1 MTSRGHIPCT
11 PPSSNSDTTLPCC
24 FQDAECLT
32 DHFCSFDTKSDS
44 KRSGYY
50 IAGCTDETYSDSN
63 CSQVCSKLCLCYSPR
78 ALPNSSAS
86 TSLNLANNN
95 ILGDQPEPD
104 AVYNPTT
111 SLWQCCGLGSQGEV
125 DCSNPKGRTFRAP
138 PPQELSKFSIFTSS
152 VSLQAARSSTSSTSS
167 ATSSTTAEPS
177 LASEGGTSIS
187 SLSPAVAQASS
198 ELSVGGKAGI
208 SVGVVLGVAIIA
220 LLSVLLYILK
230 RKPRQP
236 QAEPAVTHEQKLDDD
251 LQSQQR
257 TFMPQELSQGP
268 HHKQEL
274 PSHNWG
280 SELDPNRTFHELS
293 NERHPNTQYL

>member
-24 FQDAECLT
+24 FKDAECLT
-32 DHFCSFDTKSDS
+32 DNFCRFDTSSDS

-50 IAGCTDETYSDSN
+50 IAGCTDETFSDSN
-63 CSQVCSKLCLCYSPR
+63 CSEVCS
-78 ALPNSSAS
+78 
-86 TSLNLANNN
+86 
-95 ILGDQPEPD
+95 DQPEPD

-152 VSLQAARSSTSSTSS
+152 VSLQTAQSSTSSTSS

-177 LASEGGTSIS
+177 LTPEGGTSIP

-251 LQSQQR
+251 LGSQQG

-268 HHKQEL
+268 HRKQEL
-274 PSHNWG
+274 PSQDWH

-293 NERHPNTQYL
+293 NERHPNPRYL